1 MWTFLR
7 RVLAR
12 SATLNSVLGD
22 VVYEAPEVRGQ
33 SSRSFA
39 QWRVK
44 KGTKCDEYF
53 VGLKMLPD
61 AYAGAEGSP
70 TNYMNFDIE
79 NAQRL
84 RFNLDLCIAEY
95 YRLTHQIPARR
106 PPIS

>member
-1 MWTFLR
+1 MWTFLQR
-7 RVLAR
+7 AFAR
-12 SATLNSVLGD
+12 SATLNYNCGD

-44 KGTKCDEYF
+44 KGAKCDENISSASRCCPTRMQEQ
-53 VGLKMLPD
+53 K
-61 AYAGAEGSP
+61 GSP

-84 RFNLDLCIAEY
+84 RSNLNLCIAEY
-95 YRLTHQIPARR
+95 YRLTTSDPG
-106 PPIS
+106 

>member
-7 RVLAR
+7 KALAR
-12 SATLNSVLGD
+12 SATLNSTLGD
-22 VVYEAPEVRGQ
+22 VVYEAPEVCGQ

-44 KGTKCDEYF
+44 KGVKGDEYF
-53 VGLKMLPD
+53 VGLKMRPD

-79 NAQRL
+79 SAQRL

-95 YRLTHQIPARR
+95 YRLTRG
-106 PPIS
+106 ISAGRSSAP